1 MQCFPV
7 VSRQGAD
14 MLDGMST
21 TTSIGTSQSTRL
33 AINGGTPAVG
43 KDIVFRTWPA
53 VDASDEALVLASLRQ
68 DKHAGGGPH
77 TRMLTEEFAA
87 WNGNKYVMAT
97 NAGTAALHM
106 CVAGVGVQAG
116 DEVITT
122 ALSWTSSATAII
134 HHNAIPIFVD
144 VNWDDMLID
153 PRKVEAA
160 ITPRTKAILIVHYW
174 GLACDMDAIMAVARK
189 HNLKVI
195 EDACQAHGATFKGK
209 KVGTIGDA
217 GAFSLNQ
224 NKNLCGGEGGFFV
237 TNDQAVFDRGKAL
250 ASFSDMRPLE
260 AGRDYHD
267 RGLGWMY
274 RTTDLNAAFA
284 LGQLRKLD
292 KTNAHARANW
302 AYLDERLGNLPNFTR
317 PFTSEDRPVN
327 GYAYVLRADPAYAK
341 KRGVALSDL
350 TNAIRD
356 ALRAEGL
363 PVSRANWLLP
373 AHTIFQA
380 KDAYGKGS
388 PWSDGHARKDISYD
402 LKQYPVAQDCVD
414 TCMWNINAHR
424 PPNEQPALDAFVAA
438 VTKVFENLD
447 ELQIPAPAAK

>member
-1 MQCFPV
+1 MGLMAMGIV
-7 VSRQGAD
+7 VC
-14 MLDGMST
+14 MSNAP
-21 TTSIGTSQSTRL
+21 SIGTGATTKL
-33 AINGGTPAVG
+33 ALLGGRPAVG
-43 KDIVFRTWPA
+43 PDVTFRTWPA
-53 VDASDEALVLASLRQ
+53 VDEQDEALVLASLRQ

-87 WNGNKYVMAT
+87 WNGNRHVLAT

-134 HHNAIPIFVD
+134 HHNAIPVFVD

-153 PRKVEAA
+153 PAKIEAA
-160 ITPRTKAILIVHYW
+160 ITPHTKAVLIVHYW
-174 GLACDMDAIMAVARK
+174 GLACDMDAIMAIAHR
-189 HNLKVI
+189 HGLKVI
-195 EDACQAHGATFKGK
+195 EDACQAHGATYKGR
-209 KVGTIGDA
+209 KVGSIGDA

-237 TNDQAVFDRGKAL
+237 TNDQAIFDRGRAL
-250 ASFSDMRPLE
+250 AGFSDMRPME

-292 KTNAHARANW
+292 KTNAQARANW
-302 AYLDERLGNLPNFTR
+302 QYLDDRLANLPHFVR
-317 PFTSEDRPVN
+317 PFSSEDRPVN
-327 GYAYVLRADPAYAK
+327 GYAYVLRADPAYAT
-341 KRGVALSDL
+341 KRGVTTSEL
-350 TNAIRD
+350 TDAIRA
-356 ALRAEGL
+356 ALKAEGL
-363 PVSRANWLLP
+363 PVGRANWLLP

-388 PWSDGHARKDISYD
+388 PWTDGHARSDISYALD
-402 LKQYPVAQDCVD
+402 QYPIAQACVD

-424 PPNEQPALDAFVAA
+424 PPNEQPSLDAFVAA

-447 ELQIPAPAAK
+447 DVPVPAPAPAPAV